1 MGRVVPSYRQWLES
15 ELRELQKFRRALRG
29 KDREAFD
36 RAIELARRHASAASY
51 LASEDPYRAFMLA
64 VLIELVKELER

>member
-29 KDREAFD
+29 KDKEAFD
-36 RAIELARRHASAASY
+36 RVIELARRHASAASY
-51 LASEDPYRAFMLA
+51 LASEDPHRAFTLA
-64 VLIELVKELER
+64 VLIELVKEIER

>member
-1 MGRVVPSYRQWLES
+1 MGRVVPSYRNWLKS

-29 KDREAFD
+29 RDREAFD
-36 RAIELARRHASAASY
+36 RVVELARRHASAASY

-64 VLIELVKELER
+64 VLIELVKERGR

>member
-15 ELRELQKFRRALRG
+15 ELMELQKFRRALRG

-36 RAIELARRHASAASY
+36 KVIELARRHASAASY

-64 VLIELVKELER
+64 VLIELVKEMER